1 MHRLHPGMRI
11 HIVGI
16 GGSGL
21 SAIARVLHGWGFLV
35 TGSDQM
41 RSALT
46 DALLAEG
53 IRVQIGHSAE
63 NLEIPDNVPNA
74 GAPLV
79 VVSSAVPDDNTEVIA
94 ARNMGLTILKRREL
108 LESLTH
114 DRLTIAVAG
123 THGKT
128 TTTAMIAWILVE
140 AGLDPS
146 FVVGGVLQNLGTNA
160 RAGSG
165 PLFAI
170 EADEYDRA
178 FLGLRPQVAVLT
190 SLEHDHPDCY
200 PTFADMQ
207 EAFTQFAAQAI
218 ENGPLI
224 VCAEEPAA
232 RGLAERVSSS
242 AARNLSCGSGSIRG
256 VPSCAR
262 LETYGLGAGCTWQAE
277 NVQLN
282 GCPVFQ
288 VRAHGRRLG
297 QCALQVPGL
306 HNVLDAL
313 AAIAA
318 TAAVGGSFDAA
329 AAALTRFRGTARR
342 FEVKGHVGG
351 ITVVDDYAHHP
362 TAIRVT
368 LAAARKKYAGRTV
381 WVVFQPHTFSRTSA
395 LLDDFAASFGDADHV
410 VVTGIY
416 AARERDTGQVSGADI
431 VARMR
436 VSGTV
441 HPDACYVEL
450 LDSATDWLMERLEP
464 GAVVI
469 TLGAGN
475 GYRVGEEVL
484 ERLRLIDSQD
494 RPAYCAS
501 PADMA
506 AGGPELLK
514 RWLR

>member
-1 MHRLHPGMRI
+1 MRI

-41 RSALT
+41 RSGLT
-46 DALLAEG
+46 DTLVAEG
-53 IRVQIGHSAE
+53 IRVQIGHVAE
-63 NLEIPDNVPNA
+63 NLEFRDAVPDA

-79 VVSSAVPDDNTEVIA
+79 VVSSAVPNDNVEVIA
-94 ARNMGLTILKRREL
+94 ARNMGFTIVKRREL
-108 LESLTH
+108 LESLTQ

-165 PLFAI
+165 RLFAI

-200 PTFADMQ
+200 PTFAEMQ
-207 EAFTQFAAQAI
+207 EAFTQFAAQASA
-218 ENGPLI
+218 NGPLI

-232 RGLAERVSSS
+232 RDLAERVSSS
-242 AARNLSCGSGSIRG
+242 LARNLSGGSGSTRG
-256 VPSCAR
+256 VPSHAG
-262 LETYGLGAGCTWQAE
+262 LETYGLSAGCTWQAE
-277 NVQLN
+277 DVQLN

-297 QCALQVPGL
+297 QCALQVPGR

-318 TAAVGGSFDAA
+318 TAAVGVGFETA

-342 FEVKGHVGG
+342 FEVKGQVGG

-368 LAAARKKYAGRTV
+368 LAAARKKYPGRTL
-381 WVVFQPHTFSRTSA
+381 WAVFQPHTFSRTAA
-395 LLDDFAASFGDADHV
+395 LLDDFAASFDDADHV
-410 VVTGIY
+410 IITAIY

-431 VARMR
+431 VVRMQAR
-436 VSGTV
+436 STA
-441 HPDACYVEL
+441 HPDARYVES
-450 LDSATDWLMERLEP
+450 LDSAAAWLMERLEP

-475 GYRVGEEVL
+475 GYRVGEQVL
-484 ERLRLIDSQD
+484 ERLRLMDSQD
-494 RPAYCAS
+494 RSAFHANS
-501 PADMA
+501 ADMV
-506 AGGPELLK
+506 AGGQELLR

>member
-1 MHRLHPGMRI
+1 MH
-11 HIVGI
+11 
-16 GGSGL
+16 
-21 SAIARVLHGWGFLV
+21 FL
-35 TGSDQM
+35 Q
-41 RSALT
+41 R
-46 DALLAEG
+46 G
-53 IRVQIGHSAE
+53 IRVQIGHIAE
-63 NLEIPDNVPNA
+63 NLEGPGDMPDA

-79 VVSSAVPDDNTEVIA
+79 VVSSAVPDDNQELIA
-94 ARNMGLTILKRREL
+94 ARDMGLTVLKRRDL

-146 FVVGGVLQNLGTNA
+146 FVVGGILQNLGTNA

-165 PLFAI
+165 RLFAI

-178 FLGLRPQVAVLT
+178 FLGLRPQVTVLT

-207 EAFTQFAAQAI
+207 EAFTQFAAQAL
-218 ENGPLI
+218 ENGILI

-232 RGLAERVSSS
+232 KDLAECVSSS
-242 AARNLSCGSGSIRG
+242 STRNLSSGSGSIRRMPNSAG
-256 VPSCAR
+256 V
-262 LETYGLGAGCTWQAE
+262 ETYGLGAGCTWQAE
-277 NVQLN
+277 DVQLN

-318 TAAVGGSFDAA
+318 TAAVGVSFDTA

-368 LAAARKKYAGRTV
+368 LAAARRKYPGRTI
-381 WVVFQPHTFSRTSA
+381 WAVFQPHTFSRTAA
-395 LLDDFAASFGDADHV
+395 LLDEFANSFGDADHV
-410 VVTGIY
+410 VVTGIF

-431 VARMR
+431 VARMQAD
-436 VSGTV
+436 GTGR
-441 HPDACYVEL
+441 PDARYIESLSGAAAWL
-450 LDSATDWLMERLEP
+450 LERIEP

-469 TLGAGN
+469 TLGAGD
-475 GYRVGEEVL
+475 GYRVGEQVL
-484 ERLRLIDSQD
+484 EHVRNIGSPTRTAS
-494 RPAYCAS
+494 CAS
-501 PADMA
+501 SADMA
-506 AGGPELLK
+506 SGGQESPR